1 MKKSDIFLLVVII
14 LIYIVVLSGLVQT
27 ASVEG
32 VSMYPIFQ
40 NGYLTFYT
48 SPKNIN
54 VGDIIIYKSPTFNTY
69 VIHHVVRIDEI
80 NGQTYYVTQGV
91 DHITNPQPD
100 NKIGLEGPYGIAQSQ
115 VIGKVAE
122 VNGVVISIPYLGY
135 ISILFSLF

>member
-1 MKKSDIFLLVVII
+1 MKKSDILLLVVII
-14 LIYIVVLSGLVQT
+14 LIYIVVLSGVVQT

-48 SPKNIN
+48 SPSNIKI
-54 VGDIIIYKSPTFNTY
+54 GDIIIYKSPTFNTY
-69 VIHHVVRIDEI
+69 VIHHVIKINYIDGE
-80 NGQTYYVTQGV
+80 TYYVTQGV

-100 NKIGLEGPYGIAQSQ
+100 NKIGLEGPYGVSQTQ

-122 VNGVVISIPYLGY
+122 INGVVISIPYLGY
-135 ISILFSLF
+135 ISILFSLL